1 MTRIAAALLFSALA
15 ALGCRLAEA
24 GETAVPLPAPAA
36 DLPKTAGPAQKAVL
50 AGGCFWGVEGVF
62 EHVKGVRRVTS
73 GYAGGEE
80 ADARYDDVSAGGTGH
95 AESVEV
101 EFDPQEVSYGELLR
115 IFFSVAH
122 DPTQR
127 NRQGPDTGT
136 QYRSAIFPADEKQKD
151 VAARYVAQLAA
162 AKAFDREIATT
173 IEPLR
178 AFYPAEEY
186 HQDFIARNPKY
197 PYVVVNDLPKIRSL
211 ERAFPKAYRPDPVAE
226 RSADSR

>member
-1 MTRIAAALLFSALA
+1 MSRLSAALLLAALA
-15 ALGCRLAEA
+15 APGCGLAEA
-24 GETAVPLPAPAA
+24 GEPARTLPAPAA
-36 DLPKTAGPAQKAVL
+36 DLPKTAGPPQTAVL

-80 ADARYDDVSAGGTGH
+80 ADAQYDAVSAGGTRH

-101 EFDPQEVSYGELLR
+101 VFDPQEVSYGELLR
-115 IFFSVAH
+115 IFFAVAH

-136 QYRSAIFPADEKQKD
+136 QYRSAIFPSDEKQKD
-151 VAARYVAQLAA
+151 VAVRYVAQLAA

-178 AFYPAEEY
+178 AFYPAEAY

-211 ERAFPKAYRPDPVAE
+211 ERAFPNAYRPDPVAE